1 MARHRKASP
10 THRTRRRL
18 TAMMLAVVGLAGLG
32 LASAAQLNVTSGSLA
47 AGTSVVASC
56 QTSGTVSVGFTTGY
70 VTGGY
75 QATGVTFSGVHAGC
89 AGRTIEVQL
98 LNGTN
103 PVGTVPSRLVPAGGG
118 TFSTLTF
125 TGVPVTSI
133 TGVAVVIHS

>member
-1 MARHRKASP
+1 MARHRAPSP
-10 THRTRRRL
+10 THAPRRRL
-18 TAMMLAVVGLAGLG
+18 TAVALALVGVAGLG
-32 LASAAQLNVTSGSLA
+32 LASAAQLNVTGGTLA
-47 AGTSVVASC
+47 AGTAVVASC
-56 QTSGTVSVGFTTGY
+56 QTSGTISVGFTAGY

-75 QATGVTFSGVHAGC
+75 QATAVTFYGVHADC